1 MKEKKFSGLDFNTLS
16 LHAGHKPDS
25 DYKARAIPIYQSTSY
40 IFENTKEASAIFNL
54 EKDGHIYSR
63 ISNPTVSALE
73 ERLASLENGI
83 GCLCTSSGQA
93 ALHILIA
100 TLLNSGDHVVSSNRI
115 YGGTRNLLGMTMKRF
130 GINTTFVDP
139 NNMKEIKKSINAKSF
154 HCHS

>member
-1 MKEKKFSGLDFNTLS
+1 MKEKKISGLDFNTLS
-16 LHAGHKPDS
+16 LHAGQKPDS

-83 GCLCTSSGQA
+83 GCLCT
-93 ALHILIA
+93 
-100 TLLNSGDHVVSSNRI
+100 
-115 YGGTRNLLGMTMKRF
+115 
-130 GINTTFVDP
+130 
-139 NNMKEIKKSINAKSF
+139 
-154 HCHS
+154 